1 MMRLKYFEFSDNDE
15 QKIFNHFHRTTKM
28 VAEDVQTIQ
37 EWMKVQPHLPE
48 VLGNH
53 ELIEPSTYSFPYFR
67 HQQHKELFD
76 YKQM

>member
-15 QKIFNHFHRTTKM
+15 QKIFNHFHRTKKM

-53 ELIEPSTYSFPYFR
+53 ELIETFNMFIP
-67 HQQHKELFD
+67 LF
-76 YKQM
+76 QTPTA